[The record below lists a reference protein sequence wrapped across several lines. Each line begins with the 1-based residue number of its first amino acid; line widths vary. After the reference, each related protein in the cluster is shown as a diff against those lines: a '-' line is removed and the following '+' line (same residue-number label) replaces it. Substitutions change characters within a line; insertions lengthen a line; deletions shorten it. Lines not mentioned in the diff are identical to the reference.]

1 MQVAHKGKYK
11 DKYKANRLTLGDR
24 VFDILNIII
33 LGFIALL
40 IFYPLWY
47 VLIASVMDPN
57 IVNSGRILI
66 FPGPGEW
73 FTGGYERIVSY
84 SKVWVGYKNTIIYT
98 VVGTIISLLLTIP
111 TGYVLSRKDMTGQR
125 AITLLFSF
133 TMFFQGG
140 MIPTY
145 LLIKNMGML
154 DTIWSIVLPGGIS
167 VWNLIICRT
176 FFQNNLPNELLE
188 AAHIDGCND
197 FRFFFQMA
205 LPLSSTIIAV
215 MLLFYATAMWN
226 SYFQAMLYL
235 SNADK
240 QPLQIV
246 LRDLILINQVQNM
259 VQDASEVV
267 WRQKLADQ
275 LKYAVIIVAALPLL
289 IAYPFVQKYF
299 AKGVMIGAIK
309 G

>member
-1 MQVAHKGKYK
+1 MQATKKSAPK
-11 DKYKANRLTLGDR
+11 NTAIRMTAGDR
-24 VFDILNIII
+24 VFDTFIII
-33 LGFIALL
+33 LLGFIALL

-73 FTGGYERIVSY
+73 FTGGYERIVTY
-84 SKVWVGYKNTIIYT
+84 SRIWVGYKNTIIYT
-98 VVGTIISLLLTIP
+98 VLGTAISLVLTIP
-111 TGYVLSRKDMTGQR
+111 TGYVLSRKDMTGNR
-125 AITLLFSF
+125 VITLLFSF

-145 LLIKNMGML
+145 LMIKNMGML
-154 DTIWSIVLPGGIS
+154 DTIWSIVLPTGIS

-176 FFQNNLPNELLE
+176 FFQSNLPNELLE
-188 AAHIDGCND
+188 AAHIDGCSD

-205 LPLSSTIIAV
+205 IPLSSTIIAV
-215 MLLFYATAMWN
+215 MVLFYATAMWN

-235 SNADK
+235 SDTDK

-246 LRDLILINQVQNM
+246 LRDLILINQVNNM

-275 LKYAVIIVAALPLL
+275 LKYAVIIAAALPLL